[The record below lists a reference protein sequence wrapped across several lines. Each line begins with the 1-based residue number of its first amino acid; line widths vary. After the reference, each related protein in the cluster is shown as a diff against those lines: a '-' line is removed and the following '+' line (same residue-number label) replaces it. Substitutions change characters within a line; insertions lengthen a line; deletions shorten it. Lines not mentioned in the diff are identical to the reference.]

1 MPEAFEWHTLDEET
15 LPPLERI
22 LPDDVYEALQKEIQR
37 QKEAMP
43 PASGLGMD
51 HLNTIPATYKDA
63 LKKATILMDRTLR
76 WRRLCFL
83 YEMGEREAR
92 KRCHALA
99 KRNAELERRHQEDQQ
114 NIQRLQRR
122 LRSLLKISESSPR
135 SEASGEED
143 TSEEPLRMA
152 PRKRGAP
159 LGHRGDTRHIPP
171 HVDREETI
179 APPAVCP
186 TCGHGDLTDLN
197 TVDDRY
203 VEDISPALRL
213 VTHRKYRQAF
223 CSHCQDIVHHPEAL
237 HGPPVQTGPRLAA
250 HLTQL
255 HVRLGVTHRK
265 LAVYTTEVLGIPL
278 TASGVLGIL
287 NRMADRLEPVYS
299 GIAHAL
305 TVQRV
310 LHGDETGWKMDGQRW
325 QMWCFCNAFLAFFHP
340 DKSRGSQVAI
350 GILGPDFV
358 GLLHCDFYG
367 AYNDFPNLQR
377 CWIHFARDIHDER
390 LITPND
396 PFLKIL
402 HDKTQF
408 ILDSAQAL
416 LAGCVSSANTKKFQ
430 HLMHEA
436 LDEMIALDPPKSRAR
451 VLIERLR
458 KHRHSLLNFLN
469 IPGAEFHNNRVERQ
483 LRPIVIFRKLSFGNR
498 TSFGALR
505 YARLATVI
513 ETARLQKHN
522 IQDFL
527 FRIRLAQSHDFVSLA
542 AELIPDTS

>member
-1 MPEAFEWHTLDEET
+1 MPETFEWRNLDEET

-22 LPDDVYEALQKEIQR
+22 LPDDVYEALQKEIKR

-43 PASGLGMD
+43 PASGLGID

-63 LKKATILMDRTLR
+63 LKKATILMDRILR

-92 KRCHALA
+92 KRSRVLL
-99 KRNAELERRHQEDQQ
+99 KRNTELERRHQEDQQ
-114 NIQRLQRR
+114 TLQRLQRR
-122 LRSLLKISESSPR
+122 LRSLLKIPEPSPAV
-135 SEASGEED
+135 ET
-143 TSEEPLRMA
+143 TSEEVASAGPLQKA

-159 LGHRGDTRHIPP
+159 VGHRGDTRHIPQ
-171 HVDREETI
+171 HVDQEEI
-179 APPAVCP
+179 IPPPMVCP
-186 TCGHGDLTDLN
+186 DCGNCNLTDLN

-203 VEDISPALRL
+203 IEDIPPTLRM

-223 CSHCQDIVHHPEAL
+223 CPHCQCVVHHPEAL

-255 HVRLGVTHRK
+255 RVRLGVTHRK
-265 LAVYTTEVLGIPL
+265 LAIYATEVLGIPL
-278 TASGVLGIL
+278 TPSGVLGIL
-287 NRMADRLEPVYS
+287 NRMADRMEPIYD
-299 GIAHAL
+299 GIAQAL

-325 QMWCFCNAFLAFFHP
+325 QMWCFCNAFLAFFYP

-350 GILGPDFV
+350 AILGQDFP
-358 GLLHCDFYG
+358 GLLHCDFYA
-367 AYNDFPNLQR
+367 AYNEFSNLQR
-377 CWIHFARDIHDER
+377 CWIHFARDIHEER
-390 LITPND
+390 LITPHD
-396 PFLKIL
+396 SFLKIL

-408 ILDSAQAL
+408 IMDSAKAL
-416 LAGCVSSANTKKFQ
+416 LAGSVPAAKTKK
-430 HLMHEA
+430 LSRSMYNA
-436 LDEMIALDPPKSRAR
+436 LDEMIELEPPKSRALTL
-451 VLIERLR
+451 VERLR

-469 IPGAEFHNNRVERQ
+469 VPGAEFHNNRVERQ
-483 LRPIVIFRKLSFGNR
+483 LRPVVIFRKLSFGNR
-498 TSFGALR
+498 TVLGALR

-513 ETARLQKHN
+513 ETARLQKHPV
-522 IQDFL
+522 QDFL
-527 FRIRLAQSHDFVSLA
+527 LRICFAKPNDFISLA

>member
-1 MPEAFEWHTLDEET
+1 MPESLAWHCLDEET

-22 LPDDVYEALQKEIQR
+22 LPDDVYTALQEEIQR
-37 QKEAMP
+37 QKTAMP
-43 PASGLGMD
+43 PASGLGLD
-51 HLNTIPATYKDA
+51 HLNTIPATYEDA

-122 LRSLLKISESSPR
+122 LRSLLKIPESSPT
-135 SEASGEED
+135 EETSGEEVA
-143 TSEEPLRMA
+143 SEGPPQTA

-159 LGHRGDTRHIPP
+159 VGHRGDTRHVPP

-179 APPAVCP
+179 PPPVVCP
-186 TCGHGDLTDLN
+186 DCGHCDLTNLN

-203 VEDISPALRL
+203 MEDIPPILRV

-223 CSHCQDIVHHPEAL
+223 CPHCQCVVHHPEAL

-250 HLTQL
+250 HLAQL
-255 HVRLGVTHRK
+255 RVRLGVTHRK
-265 LAVYTTEVLGIPL
+265 LALYATEALGIPL
-278 TASGVLGIL
+278 TPSGVLGIL
-287 NRMADRLEPVYS
+287 NRMADRLEPIYD

-350 GILGPDFV
+350 ALLGQDFA

-367 AYNDFPNLQR
+367 AYNDFSNLQR
-377 CWIHFARDIHDER
+377 CWIHFARDIHEER

-396 PFLKIL
+396 SFLETL

-408 ILDSAQAL
+408 IMDSAKAL
-416 LAGCVSSANTKKFQ
+416 LAGSVPAAKTKKLQ
-430 HLMHEA
+430 RSMHHA
-436 LDEMIALDPPKSRAR
+436 LDEMTELEPPKSRALTL
-451 VLIERLR
+451 VERLR

-469 IPGAEFHNNRVERQ
+469 VPGAEFHNNRAERQ
-483 LRPIVIFRKLSFGNR
+483 LRPVVIFRKLSFGNR
-498 TSFGALR
+498 TAIGALR
-505 YARLATVI
+505 HTRLATVI
-513 ETARLQKHN
+513 ETARLQKQN

-527 FRIRLAQSHDFVSLA
+527 FRIRLAQPHDFVSLA

>member
-1 MPEAFEWHTLDEET
+1 MPEVFEWRNLDEET

-22 LPDDVYEALQKEIQR
+22 LPDDVYQALEEEIQR

-43 PASGLGMD
+43 PASGLGID
-51 HLNTIPATYKDA
+51 HLNTIPATYQDA

-114 NIQRLQRR
+114 TLQRLQQR
-122 LRSLLKISESSPR
+122 LRSLLKIPESSPTQ
-135 SEASGEED
+135 EASREEVA
-143 TSEEPLRMA
+143 SEGLPRTA

-171 HVDREETI
+171 HVDIEETI
-179 APPAVCP
+179 PPPVVCP
-186 TCGHGDLTDLN
+186 DCGHCDLTDLN

-203 VEDISPALRL
+203 MEDIPPALRV

-223 CSHCQDIVHHPEAL
+223 CPHCQCVVHHPEAL

-255 HVRLGVTHRK
+255 RVRLGVTHRK
-265 LAVYTTEVLGIPL
+265 LAVYATEVLGIPL
-278 TASGVLGIL
+278 TPSGVLGIL
-287 NRMADRLEPVYS
+287 NRMADRMEPVYN

-340 DKSRGSQVAI
+340 DKSRGSQVVIA
-350 GILGPDFV
+350 ILGGDFA
-358 GLLHCDFYG
+358 GLLHCDFYA
-367 AYNDFPNLQR
+367 AYNVLTNLQR
-377 CWIHFARDIHDER
+377 CWIHFARDIHEER

-396 PFLKIL
+396 SFLKTL

-408 ILDSAQAL
+408 IMDSAKAL
-416 LAGCVSSANTKKFQ
+416 LTGSVPAAKTKKLQ
-430 HLMHEA
+430 RSMHHA
-436 LDEMIALDPPKSRAR
+436 LDEMTELEPSKSRALTL
-451 VLIERLR
+451 VERLR

-469 IPGAEFHNNRVERQ
+469 VPGAEFHNNRAERQ
-483 LRPIVIFRKLSFGNR
+483 LRPVVIFRKLSFGNR
-498 TSFGALR
+498 TAIGALR

-527 FRIRLAQSHDFVSLA
+527 LRIRFAQPHDFVSLA